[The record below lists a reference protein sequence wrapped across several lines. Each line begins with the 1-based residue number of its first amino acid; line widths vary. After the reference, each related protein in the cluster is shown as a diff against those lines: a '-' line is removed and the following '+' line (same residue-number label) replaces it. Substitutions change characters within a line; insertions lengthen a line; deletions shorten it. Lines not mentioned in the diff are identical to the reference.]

1 MPPGSTAAWAA
12 RGGGG
17 GAAGQAARILFGLCV
32 RVFAGGPPTAVEEVL
47 ADPRLRGL
55 PVSEPWLAVPDPRR
69 AVLEE
74 AIREACSVGVDVV
87 NA

>member
-1 MPPGSTAAWAA
+1 MPPGSSAAWAA
-12 RGGGG
+12 RGGGAAPPPAGRGGG
-17 GAAGQAARILFGLCV
+17 GALPLP
-32 RVFAGGPPTAVEEVL
+32 PPTAVEEVL